1 MRVKIDHSEKKI
13 GLLRRRKFYCVTIEV
28 DFSEEE
34 RQIIRE
40 RRLKRDVVLERK
52 PSAELAVYENDPPE
66 KFWLLISDLLKGP
79 DTWMANSVLDAKQY
93 ADEVE
98 NLMPTLKGYIVGN
111 TEIEQKSKTLE
122 F

>member
-1 MRVKIDHSEKKI
+1 MSPPSTPSGQRDPSGKHPQPV
-13 GLLRRRKFYCVTIEV
+13 
-28 DFSEEE
+28 
-34 RQIIRE
+34 
-40 RRLKRDVVLERK
+40 RDVVLERK

-79 DTWMANSVLDAKQY
+79 DTWMANSVLEAKQY

-111 TEIEQKSKTLE
+111 TEIEQKSKTLA